1 MMRGAVHARHGI
13 RLPSGLGV
21 ERRCRRAA
29 AAGVIVA
36 GGGSFTARCRGRS
49 EGDGAAAA
57 AAAAA
62 AEVVGSNPG
71 RNEKK
76 NTGRNGRGDNAERD
90 AWARAVVAEHSGG
103 RVTKRAFAAHLG
115 KLTDPPA
122 ALEDVCVVV
131 VGTKKPG
138 NIGAIAR
145 ACGSFECEDLR
156 LVRRP
161 RRTPSLSLS
170 RSHRRDDPR
179 WTDSTRS
186 DPTAPFPFAERR

>member
-1 MMRGAVHARHGI
+1 M
-13 RLPSGLGV
+13 

-36 GGGSFTARCRGRS
+36 GGGSFTARCERGGRASVAARCRGGS

-62 AEVVGSNPG
+62 EVVVGRKNPG
-71 RNEKK
+71 RNDH
-76 NTGRNGRGDNAERD
+76 TTRRRNGRGDNAERD

-186 DPTAPFPFAERR
+186 DPTAPFPFADG